1 MANLEHGRDRKG
13 LGDVGPQAREGV
25 IVEEDIA
32 RHLLVDVLDC
42 AREGEAEGVS
52 PLGKGEIDVAQLAGD
67 HILSKKIER
76 RRRRL
81 GFLGERHV
89 AEVQQ
94 EAGRR
99 GRAGAGG
106 RRRRWRRLWA
116 LASCAAAAGMGLF
129 SCSAI
134 DVHIAATRR
143 VTCRSRRA
151 VGCGHCTTPLL
162 SGQACLALRPRSR
175 RRLGYVNG
183 RIVSR
188 SPYLIR
194 TCEPDLS
201 CSSVR
206 RQPSPL
212 LPLLLLLAVV
222 AYRCSRPASPPLHW
236 MLRYLPLH

>member
-32 RHLLVDVLDC
+32 RNLLVDVLDC

-134 DVHIAATRR
+134 DVHTAAALR
-143 VTCRSRRA
+143 VTCGRRRA

-175 RRLGYVNG
+175 RRLGYVK
-183 RIVSR
+183 RTDCLSQPV
-188 SPYLIR
+188 PYPHLR
-194 TCEPDLS
+194 A
-201 CSSVR
+201 R
-206 RQPSPL
+206 PL
-212 LPLLLLLAVV
+212 VLQ
-222 AYRCSRPASPPLHW
+222 RASPALAPAATAAAAGRGRVSL
-236 MLRYLPLH
+236 L